1 MIFIFQYVFNLLSFN
16 RTKVECK
23 SEEPADEN
31 SKREA
36 FNRTKVECK
45 QLLEDHGHQ
54 RTKAFNRTKVECK

>member
-45 QLLEDHGHQ
+45 
-54 RTKAFNRTKVECK
+54 